1 MVGPPPPLP
10 LDWNERFFGGGCEV
24 AAGVDADSFL
34 LLLLFDIS
42 IQKRHRKRID
52 SQEVEPTI
60 FFSKRL
66 QHDLVCWPGVC

>member
-1 MVGPPPPLP
+1 
-10 LDWNERFFGGGCEV
+10 V

-60 FFSKRL
+60 FVSKRL